1 VSLCE
6 LLLAQHAVDPMN
18 RYYRLICLVHLT
30 GSGQA
35 ADPIVPGMIETE
47 RVRTRKYSGAV
58 ALDIT
63 QRIGSTKA
71 HRAWD
76 RVFAPNLRKIWRNTL
91 V

>member
-1 VSLCE
+1 
-6 LLLAQHAVDPMN
+6 
-18 RYYRLICLVHLT
+18 
-30 GSGQA
+30 
-35 ADPIVPGMIETE
+35 MIETE